1 MEIKLEHDRFES
13 AKVLADIGAKISAG
27 KAALSEL
34 ELGKADFLD
43 TRAAEATKRI
53 DEVLA
58 QSKEVL
64 VEIGGYYSEL
74 VGYRNQVDNFLGD
87 VRYLI
92 QSVEGWKRRF
102 DDELAAKSA
111 EIDTKIVQNS
121 AIVAQIK
128 AERETLATESASIG
142 KKREALGYE
151 MVKIN
156 DEWQTLTR
164 ASKEIN
170 K

>member
-1 MEIKLEHDRFES
+1 MEIKLDHDQFES

-27 KAALSEL
+27 KAALAEL

-43 TRAAEATKRI
+43 ARAADATRRI

-74 VGYRNQVDNFLGD
+74 VGYRNQVDNFLAD

-92 QSVEGWKRRF
+92 QSVEGWKKRF
-102 DDELAAKSA
+102 DAEIEAKSA
-111 EIDTKIVQNS
+111 EVDAKIVQNS
-121 AIVAQIK
+121 ALVAQVK
-128 AERETLATESASIG
+128 AERATLAEESVNIS
-142 KKREALGYE
+142 KKRDLLGEE
-151 MVKIN
+151 MVRVN